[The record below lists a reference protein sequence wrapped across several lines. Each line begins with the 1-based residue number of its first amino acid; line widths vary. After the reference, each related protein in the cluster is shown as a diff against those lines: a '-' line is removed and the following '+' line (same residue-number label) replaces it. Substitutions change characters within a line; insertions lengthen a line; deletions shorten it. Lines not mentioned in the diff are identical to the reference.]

1 VLAADWDDL
10 AQRYREAMPH
20 ITSPEA
26 WEETFR
32 PWLDGGPD
40 EQ

>member
-1 VLAADWDDL
+1 MSRPVLLLEIGADAL
-10 AQRYREAMPH
+10 PQ

-32 PWLDGGPD
+32 PWMSESSGTD
-40 EQ
+40 EH

>member
-1 VLAADWDDL
+1 
-10 AQRYREAMPH
+10 MPH

>member
-1 VLAADWDDL
+1 
-10 AQRYREAMPH
+10 MPV

-32 PWLDGGPD
+32 PWLDSPSDGTADG
-40 EQ
+40 QSHGR